1 MGNIEEIAPKIWSV
15 DDNDDDGNICSNVDE
30 DYEDDDAIV
39 NICKQLIRVDKNL
52 IIRVIEYLIRVNK
65 HLIDQGK

>member
-15 DDNDDDGNICSNVDE
+15 DDNDDDDYICSNDDE

-52 IIRVIEYLIRVNK
+52 TSRVIKHLIRVNK